1 MGEWWGPTP
10 LRATAKI
17 RQIFTLDDWWNLSL
31 SLGANPGCFFFF
43 FPLSPSAPTYTV
55 CGGFSFGTCKPVV
68 MCTFHSDSDSFKQR
82 LKNHP
87 LLHGRCTNA
96 HRVLCLACMGNF
108 KGWRWFVS
116 VWMWM
121 CVSWHHWASDKSGEG
136 KKRSMWRVDIK
147 YPFLFFFLIKSFKY
161 HSSKTRGIF

>member
-1 MGEWWGPTP
+1 MFCCQIMGEWWGPTL

-31 SLGANPGCFFFF
+31 SLGANPGWGFFSHY
-43 FPLSPSAPTYTV
+43 PPTYTV

-87 LLHGRCTNA
+87 LLHGLCTNA
-96 HRVLCLACMGNF
+96 HHVVCLVCMGNF
-108 KGWRWFVS
+108 RGWRWFVL
-116 VWMWM
+116 VWM
-121 CVSWHHWASDKSGEG
+121 CVVTSLSIMQHVVCDG
-136 KKRSMWRVDIK
+136 KAYSTFA
-147 YPFLFFFLIKSFKY
+147 PTFFFLIK
-161 HSSKTRGIF
+161 